1 MFDDDEEITVDFL
14 KTKGSQL
21 FFPQGVSKY
30 GGLSEMKLQLG
41 NFAQES
47 ISAFTDPMGEEC
59 TFQDY
64 LKSHGL
70 CSTKFYIYLMS
81 TLTGEEGSFP
91 GKVDPIPLTMTTSP
105 GDEKELVRKNVF
117 MGSSKTELAGEFET
131 LQMTSTPTKDAS
143 PDHCHKVNQTPLFGL
158 ALKENEE
165 TLCTADTA
173 SAHRVVISYE
183 LITESSYSDVVMTSL
198 SFSRKDCFD
207 VKSVSDPLT
216 QDIDIDEFDPLEHG
230 FTVVDIWKGD
240 KCFLDK
246 HFKFPE
252 AACDDPLAGKFKY
265 VFPQAVPQAEA
276 AKSNRLILHPPS
288 EVWGYDGNKLII
300 GVVAS
305 CHMATSALYVWY
317 RNGSQYK
324 QGNKLCC
331 IATCEPGQYTVEVQ
345 YGKERDVSEPVFI
358 RPWGVACSVEKNV
371 SYPDTKKSSY
381 RGESSG
387 SNPPKSDSL
396 LPVVE
401 KEEIVYSSKDE
412 IGRGSFGV
420 VYKGVWAEELLFG
433 DGNDKET
440 LNIET
445 CDKLDAG
452 KQVCQAVAYLHNLKP
467 PVVHRDIKPA
477 NVMVARATHK
487 TKLCDM
493 GLSKLKST
501 QSLSK
506 TTTTSV
512 PGTPFYMAPECIVG
526 KKKATIQSDVWSL
539 ACTLLE
545 LFTQKDCWEDVL
557 EDKAAS
563 VEEEGQNDGIV
574 NPLIDVMKAEA
585 VPGPLQLLSSSTVG
599 ASFEQIL
606 KGCFQYDSDKRP
618 GAIDLVHA
626 FP

>member
-1 MFDDDEEITVDFL
+1 MSID
-14 KTKGSQL
+14 
-21 FFPQGVSKY
+21 
-30 GGLSEMKLQLG
+30 GLNL
-41 NFAQES
+41 
-47 ISAFTDPMGEEC
+47 
-59 TFQDY
+59 
-64 LKSHGL
+64 
-70 CSTKFYIYLMS
+70 
-81 TLTGEEGSFP
+81 
-91 GKVDPIPLTMTTSP
+91 
-105 GDEKELVRKNVF
+105 
-117 MGSSKTELAGEFET
+117 
-131 LQMTSTPTKDAS
+131 
-143 PDHCHKVNQTPLFGL
+143 
-158 ALKENEE
+158 
-165 TLCTADTA
+165 
-173 SAHRVVISYE
+173 
-183 LITESSYSDVVMTSL
+183 
-198 SFSRKDCFD
+198 
-207 VKSVSDPLT
+207 
-216 QDIDIDEFDPLEHG
+216 
-230 FTVVDIWKGD
+230 
-240 KCFLDK
+240 
-246 HFKFPE
+246 
-252 AACDDPLAGKFKY
+252 
-265 VFPQAVPQAEA
+265 
-276 AKSNRLILHPPS
+276 
-288 EVWGYDGNKLII
+288 
-300 GVVAS
+300 
-305 CHMATSALYVWY
+305 
-317 RNGSQYK
+317 
-324 QGNKLCC
+324 
-331 IATCEPGQYTVEVQ
+331 
-345 YGKERDVSEPVFI
+345 
-358 RPWGVACSVEKNV
+358 
-371 SYPDTKKSSY
+371 
-381 RGESSG
+381 
-387 SNPPKSDSL
+387 
-396 LPVVE
+396 
-401 KEEIVYSSKDE
+401 
-412 IGRGSFGV
+412 
-420 VYKGVWAEELLFG
+420 EELLFG